1 MTDEPTSPA
10 GESLEKPPKPGTF
23 KKGYDPRRNLRG
35 TPKDAITARKLF
47 RQIAAELLTIREK
60 NEKGEPVEYD
70 ITRLEAAIRLKF
82 GSRAP
87 KDFETILKALYP
99 GLLKDEL
106 DVTSGGE
113 ALKPPQIIEIVRTV
127 EKDEGDE

>member
-1 MTDEPTSPA
+1 MIDELTSPA
-10 GESLEKPPKPGTF
+10 GESLETPPKPGTF

-47 RQIAAELLTIREK
+47 RQIAAELLTIHEK
-60 NEKGEPVEYD
+60 NERGETVEYD

-87 KDFETILKALYP
+87 KDFETILKAMFP

-113 ALKPPQIIEIVRTV
+113 ALTIKIV
-127 EKDEGDE
+127 K